1 MLYKYEKYIIY
12 YQSSFFEEF
21 IESIDTFRHQK
32 HKETSNIR
40 SLESVTLSFHLNA
53 NLFWVRNHCDLE
65 SIQNMSE

>member
-32 HKETSNIR
+32 HKETSNVQ
-40 SLESVTLSFHLNA
+40 SLENVTLSFHLKA